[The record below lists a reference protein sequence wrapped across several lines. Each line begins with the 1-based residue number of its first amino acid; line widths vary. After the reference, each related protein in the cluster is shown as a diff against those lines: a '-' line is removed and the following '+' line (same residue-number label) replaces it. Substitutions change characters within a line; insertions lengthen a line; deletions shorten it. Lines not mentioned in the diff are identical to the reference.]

1 MCSVLAWAGAG
12 GAVCGVGAGVC
23 GGVGVRV
30 PSCGSAA
37 EVIVDIVKPTDRAI
51 TVFGALVAVFAED
64 CKEAGEDSG
73 SGVSFVQELREV
85 AEHVMEEG
93 GVEVAFSVEA
103 QCF

>member
-51 TVFGALVAVFAED
+51 TVFGALVAIFAED
-64 CKEAGEDSG
+64 CKEASRRSLCSRNG
-73 SGVSFVQELREV
+73 SNLRRAIHYGQV
-85 AEHVMEEG
+85 RVLLL
-93 GVEVAFSVEA
+93 S
-103 QCF
+103 C